1 MLTFYYKDHRTIPFG
16 NAIVSE
22 FRRTI
27 PFGDTTLRDYSAS
40 PTDPKRRTY
49 PF

>member
-1 MLTFYYKDHRTIPFG
+1 MPTFYYKD
-16 NAIVSE
+16 
-22 FRRTI
+22 RRTI
-27 PFGDTTLRDYSAS
+27 PFGDTTFRDYSAS